1 MAVRLSG
8 RRSTP
13 RSSLRRSKISRS
25 AAKRKKNTKTGNGSF
40 GHVDTA
46 FLNAHILT
54 MDSQRPRAQALA
66 IERGRIARI
75 GTNREILSARR
86 QDSQTWNL
94 DGAVVLPGFT
104 DCHTHLV
111 AYGLQFFDANLR
123 KARSISEIQDIL
135 RKQAQNTNV
144 GEWVLGNG
152 WDQERL
158 KERRF
163 PNRFDLDAAFP
174 ERPTCIIR
182 IDEHICTVN
191 SVALQLANITGAT
204 VDPPGGV
211 IDRDGNTGEPTGVLR
226 ENAMDLVLSLI
237 PQREDREVRKAVSL
251 AIQKAVAAGLTSVHC
266 VVDHPQ
272 HVQVLQAMKRA
283 GELKLRVYL
292 LIPDEWLDS
301 AAKIGISTGFGDEML
316 RIQSVKIFM
325 DGGLGART
333 ALLEKPYSDAPDTTG
348 VLIHAQDELNA
359 IVEKAA
365 RHGLQVAI
373 HAIGDR
379 AIGMALTAIE
389 NAKLTV
395 PNSDR
400 LRHRIEH
407 ASVLNRGL
415 IDRIRRSKVVASVQP
430 HFIVSD
436 PWVPDRVGRERAKL
450 VYPLRSLARIGPTL
464 VGGSDCPIEP
474 IDPLEGLHA
483 AVASA
488 PEGYGELVNA
498 QTAVEMFTKNAA
510 YATHEEK
517 LKGTIEEGK
526 IADLVVFDR
535 DPLQVPPEQ
544 ICSINVL
551 ATIVGGKFVYASRRF
566 RAMQTSS
573 AHRRPVR
580 RHS

>member
-1 MAVRLSG
+1 M
-8 RRSTP
+8 
-13 RSSLRRSKISRS
+13 SRS

-46 FLNAHILT
+46 FLNAQILT
-54 MDSQRPRAQALA
+54 INSRRPRAQALA

-144 GEWVLGNG
+144 GGWVLGNG

-163 PNRFDLDAAFP
+163 PNRFDLDAAVP

-191 SVALQLANITGAT
+191 SVALQLANITAAT
-204 VDPPGGV
+204 IDPPGGV
-211 IDRDGNTGEPTGVLR
+211 IDHDENTGEPTGVLR

-237 PQREDREVRKAVSL
+237 PQRKDREVRKAVSL
-251 AIQKAVAAGLTSVHC
+251 AIQKAVATGLTSVHC

-272 HVQVLQAMKRA
+272 HVRVLQAMKRA

-389 NAKLTV
+389 NAQLTV

-415 IDRIRRSKVVASVQP
+415 IDRIRRLKVVASVQP

-436 PWVPDRVGRERAKL
+436 PWVPNRVGSERAKL
-450 VYPLRSLARIGPTL
+450 VYPLRSLAKKIGPTL

-474 IDPLEGLHA
+474 IHPLEGLHA

-488 PEGYGELVNA
+488 PEGYGERVDA

-526 IADLVVFDR
+526 IADLVVLDR
-535 DPLQVPPEQ
+535 DPLQVPPRE
-544 ICSINVL
+544 IRNIIVL
-551 ATIVGGKFVYASRRF
+551 ATIVGGKLVYASRRF